1 MGITG
6 NKQHFHRKQWL
17 SVQQAVDHLSAL
29 SEEPLTSAHLADLAD
44 EQLLNL
50 YWYRPGQKLSLE
62 DRKGV
67 RELVEPVRLCYE
79 SASDWHAI
87 VDILRNNPA
96 LPAYEHD
103 TPLLEDADGN
113 RLRITFDYHQR
124 PEPFSSRWYP
134 TYAELV
140 LKRNDLEQ
148 LEPHLFTSQAVETG
162 FERETLLNVIW
173 QLEQLALGDEEHSTS
188 WLADQ
193 LAQRS
198 SALDRLSCE
207 RILQAA
213 ERESSPGRSI

>member
-1 MGITG
+1 MGIPG

-17 SVQQAVDHLSAL
+17 SVQQAVAHLSAL

-44 EQLLNL
+44 EQRLDL

-62 DRKGV
+62 NRRET
-67 RELVEPVRLCYE
+67 RELLEPVKLCYE
-79 SASDWHAI
+79 SASSWHAI

-96 LPAYEHD
+96 LPAYEQD
-103 TPLLEDADGN
+103 TPLLEDAGGN
-113 RLRITFDYHQR
+113 RLRITFDYPQR

-134 TYAELV
+134 TYAELM
-140 LKRNDLEQ
+140 LRRNDLER
-148 LEPHLFTSQAVETG
+148 LEPQLFTSQGSEMG
-162 FERETLLNVIW
+162 FERETLLKVIW
-173 QLEQLALGDEEHSTS
+173 QLEQLALEHEQHSTG

-198 SALDRLSCE
+198 ASLDRLSCE

-213 ERESSPGRSI
+213 ERQGSPGHQI